1 MPFDTWIGT
10 GRVGGII
17 CCIIAWDLNHLHIW
31 VVMDGLVGFGVLK
44 LPFIG
49 LTYPSGHAP
58 PASFWLPQLMSP
70 SLSFTF
76 RHISDHMLYT
86 AVG

>member
-31 VVMDGLVGFGVLK
+31 VVMD
-44 LPFIG
+44 
-49 LTYPSGHAP
+49 
-58 PASFWLPQLMSP
+58 SFDLAWRSEAFFHRSYIP
-70 SLSFTF
+70 
-76 RHISDHMLYT
+76 
-86 AVG
+86 